1 MKGKIKYEV
10 EKTKE
15 KEKINQV
22 GKELMQLG
30 ENTIMLWIE
39 LYLLPLHSY
48 FEALT
53 HMWWFLEMELLG
65 DNYI

>member
-48 FEALT
+48 FEVLT
-53 HMWWFLEMELLG
+53 HM
-65 DNYI
+65 